1 MNLELYFKNINKGPN
16 DIHPMIKI
24 IINGQEEYDGT
35 VQKKIAINKEIKNEN
50 VKLEINFYNK
60 IYKDTKVDDLGK
72 IINDMNFEISKIIVD
87 NIDFEDLIWN
97 STYVFKDQIIEKCL
111 FFGPNGKFIINWK
124 MPVLKWFLETQ
135 HQLKNNDPN
144 WEEDYEY
151 YIEACKILKQI

>member
-1 MNLELYFKNINKGPN
+1 M
-16 DIHPMIKI
+16 
-24 IINGQEEYDGT
+24 
-35 VQKKIAINKEIKNEN
+35 
-50 VKLEINFYNK
+50 
-60 IYKDTKVDDLGK
+60 DDLGK

>member
-16 DIHPMIKI
+16 DIDPMIRI
-24 IINGQEEYDGT
+24 IINGQEEYNGT
-35 VQKKIAINKEIKNEN
+35 VQKKIAINKEINNEN

-60 IYKDTKVDDLGK
+60 TYKDTKVDDVGK

-87 NIDFEDLIWN
+87 DIDFEDLIWN
-97 STYVFKDQIIEKCL
+97 STYVFKDQTIEKCL

-124 MPVLKWFLETQ
+124 MPVLKWYLETQ
-135 HQLKNNDPN
+135 HQLKNNDPH

-151 YIEACKILKQI
+151 YTEACKILKQI

>member
-16 DIHPMIKI
+16 DIDPMIKI
-24 IINGQEEYDGT
+24 IINGQEEYNGT
-35 VQKKIAINKEIKNEN
+35 VQKKIAINKEINNEN

-60 IYKDTKVDDLGK
+60 IYKDTKVDDVGK

-87 NIDFEDLIWN
+87 TIDFEDLIWN
-97 STYVFKDQIIEKCL
+97 STYVFKDQTIEKCL

-124 MPVLKWFLETQ
+124 MPVLKWYLETQ

-151 YIEACKILKQI
+151 YIEGCKILKQI